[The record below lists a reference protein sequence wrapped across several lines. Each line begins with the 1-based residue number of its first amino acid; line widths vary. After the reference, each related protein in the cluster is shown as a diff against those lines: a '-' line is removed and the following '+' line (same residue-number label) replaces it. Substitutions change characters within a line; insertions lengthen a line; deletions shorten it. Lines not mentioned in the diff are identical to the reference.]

1 MDLLNIVRN
10 LCAAVTKSP
19 TKVAFVAIKGYTNAN
34 NETSNVLLN
43 VGASLDN
50 AKAKDLVFLKNLK
63 VETLPLDSY
72 FCEAMNKATKQ
83 VCSIEIIS
91 EWLEKARLAWITSIE
106 TPNKNNSE
114 GQINAYTHVV
124 DGMKMHN
131 DSSQIY
137 VWGMQVQKTV
147 ITKGE
152 YKEVNHRPLTV
163 AKDLIKNHLKHTQ
176 IRTYILKN
184 VDVLKVNGETIEID
198 L

>member
-19 TKVAFVAIKGYTNAN
+19 TKVAFVSIKGYTNAN

-43 VGASLDN
+43 VGANLDN
-50 AKAKDLVFLKNLK
+50 AKAKDLEYLKSLK

-83 VCSIEIIS
+83 VCAIEIIS
-91 EWLEKARLAWITSIE
+91 KWLEKARLDWIRAIE
-106 TPNKNNSE
+106 TPEKTRSE
-114 GQINAYTHVV
+114 AQINAYTHVA

-131 DSSQIY
+131 ETNQIY

-163 AKDLIKNHLKHTQ
+163 AKDLIKSHLKHTQ
-176 IRTYILKN
+176 IRTYILKSIET
-184 VDVLKVNGETIEID
+184 LKVNGETIDID